1 MIIALMLIAAYLIG
15 SIPTG
20 LIIGQ
25 LFYNID
31 IRQHGSGNLGA
42 TNTFRI
48 LGKKAGIFV
57 TVFDVLK
64 GTIPALFPMLF
75 HQDVHPIIIGVAAVI
90 GHVYPIY
97 LKFKGGKAVA
107 TSAGVILGTNP
118 LLFLI
123 IAIIFF
129 TLLFTTKMV
138 SLTSMLTSIA
148 NFIGTLFFDDKV
160 LMGVSLLIMIVIIVR
175 HKSNIERILNGT
187 ESKINFSNKRGTL

>member
-1 MIIALMLIAAYLIG
+1 MIIAMMLIAAYLIG

-20 LIIGQ
+20 LIIGK

-57 TVFDVLK
+57 TIFDVLK
-64 GTIPALFPMLF
+64 GTISALFPVIF
-75 HQDVHPIIIGVAAVI
+75 HQNIHPIIIGVVAII
-90 GHVYPIY
+90 GHVFPIY

-118 LLFLI
+118 VLFLI

-148 NFIGTLFFDDKV
+148 NFIGSLFFEDKI
-160 LMGVSLLIMIVIIVR
+160 LMGVSFLIMVVIIVR
-175 HKSNIERILNGT
+175 HKSNIERIMNGT
-187 ESKINFSNKRGTL
+187 ESKINFNKK

>member
-1 MIIALMLIAAYLIG
+1 MNIAMMLIAAYLIG

-20 LIIGQ
+20 LIIGKI
-25 LFYNID
+25 FYDID

-48 LGKKAGIFV
+48 LGKNAGIFV
-57 TVFDVLK
+57 TIFDVLK
-64 GTIPALFPMLF
+64 GTIPALFPLF
-75 HQDVHPIIIGVAAVI
+75 FHANVHPILIGLAAVI

-118 LLFLI
+118 ILFLI
-123 IAIIFF
+123 IAVIFF
-129 TLLFTTKMV
+129 TLLFSTRMV

-148 NFIGTLFFDDKV
+148 NFIGSLFFDDTI
-160 LMGVSLLIMIVIIVR
+160 LMGISFLIMVVIIIR

-187 ESKINFSNKRGTL
+187 ESKINFKKQ

>member
-1 MIIALMLIAAYLIG
+1 MITAMMLIAAYLIG

-20 LIIGQ
+20 LIIGK

-57 TVFDVLK
+57 TIFDVLK
-64 GTIPALFPMLF
+64 GTISALFPMIF
-75 HQDVHPIIIGVAAVI
+75 HQNIHPIIIGVVAVI
-90 GHVYPIY
+90 GHVFPIY

-118 LLFLI
+118 VLFLI

-148 NFIGTLFFDDKV
+148 NFIGSLFFEDKI
-160 LMGVSLLIMIVIIVR
+160 LMGVSFLIMIVIIVR
-175 HKSNIERILNGT
+175 HKSNIERIMNGT
-187 ESKINFSNKRGTL
+187 ESKINFNKK